1 MKRRTRTII
10 GIAFLGIALLCSFHF
25 LPKESEL
32 YLKSDISELRNSIL
46 PISIIFSFVFA
57 YLIAFHRT
65 EYNGGKWSKAIYI
78 GYIGIMSYL
87 IFGITSDLLTTIVLK
102 TNRISKTEKLN
113 KNFVMSTFTVTSNG
127 ELTES
132 GPWVIKSL
140 DKYEVR
146 GRVSDKSYDND
157 VDGIFMD
164 KNDYAKIEQ
173 KKEFGITLQ
182 KGLFGIPYEPIIK
195 E

>member
-10 GIAFLGIALLCSFHF
+10 GIAFLGIALFCSSYF

-46 PISIIFSFVFA
+46 PISIIFSIVFA
-57 YLIAFHRT
+57 YLIAFHKT

-78 GYIGIMSYL
+78 VYIGMMGYL
-87 IFGITSDLLTTIVLK
+87 FFGMTSDLLTTIVLK
-102 TNRISKTEKLN
+102 TNRISKTETLN

-127 ELTES
+127 KLTES
-132 GPWVIKSL
+132 GPWVIKSE

-146 GRVSDKSYDND
+146 GRLSDKSYEND
-157 VDGIFMD
+157 VDGIFMEI
-164 KNDYAKIEQ
+164 NDYLKIEE

-182 KGLFGIPYEPIIK
+182 QGLFGIPFKPIIK

>member
-1 MKRRTRTII
+1 MKRRTKTII
-10 GIAFLGIALLCSFHF
+10 GITFLGIALFCSFYF

-32 YLKSDISELRNSIL
+32 YLKSDITELRNSIL
-46 PISIIFSFVFA
+46 PISIILSIVFA

-78 GYIGIMSYL
+78 VYIGIMSYL

-102 TNRISKTEKLN
+102 TNRISKTETLN
-113 KNFVMSTFTVTSNG
+113 KNFVMSTLTVTSNG
-127 ELTES
+127 KLTES
-132 GPWVIKSL
+132 GPWVIRSE

-146 GRVSDKSYDND
+146 GRLSDKSYEKD

-164 KNDYAKIEQ
+164 KKDYMKIEHM
-173 KKEFGITLQ
+173 KEFGITFQ
-182 KGLFGIPYEPIIK
+182 KGLFGIPYEPTVK
-195 E
+195 